1 MFLIFR
7 KNIDLLEGSKALLV
21 CPSDKSSLKIE
32 IVIELLWNATAGR
45 TASGYFETN
54 VQIVY

>member
-7 KNIDLLEGSKALLV
+7 RTLIYFEGSKALLA

-45 TASGYFETN
+45 IVSGYFETN